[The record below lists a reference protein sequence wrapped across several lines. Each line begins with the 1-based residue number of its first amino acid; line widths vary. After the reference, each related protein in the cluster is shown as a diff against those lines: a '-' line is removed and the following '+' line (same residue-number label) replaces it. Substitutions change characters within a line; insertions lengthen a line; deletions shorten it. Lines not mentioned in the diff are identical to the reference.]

1 MGKHGSIVKRIT
13 DIFLSIILLTLTSPL
28 LLISIIAIKLNS
40 KGPAFFV
47 QERIG
52 YDGKPFKMIKLRGMV
67 DNAEAMGPLLTQEND
82 PRLTPVGK
90 VLRRI
95 SIDEIPQCI
104 NVLKGDMSII
114 GPRPEVPGIAQHYSE
129 EEKKVFSFK
138 PGITG
143 IAQVNGRQ
151 TLTPAQRV
159 RMEIEYYSSANI
171 FTDLKVALKTP
182 IIILSNEG
190 NI

>member
-13 DIFLSIILLTLTSPL
+13 DIFLSIVLLTISSPL

-52 YDGKPFKMIKLRGMV
+52 YNGKPFKMIKLRGMI
-67 DNAEAMGPLLTQEND
+67 DNAEALGPLLTQEDD
-82 PRLTPVGK
+82 PRLTPIGK

-114 GPRPEVPGIAQHYSE
+114 GPRPEVPGIARHYSD
-129 EEKKVFSFK
+129 EEKRVFSFK

-151 TLTPAQRV
+151 TLSPAQRV

-171 FTDLKVALKTP
+171 FSDLKVALKTP

>member
-13 DIFLSIILLTLTSPL
+13 DIFLSIVLLTLSSPL

-52 YDGKPFKMIKLRGMV
+52 YDGKSFKMIKLRGMV
-67 DNAEAMGPLLTQEND
+67 DNAESMGPLLTQEND

-114 GPRPEVPGIAQHYSE
+114 GPRPEVPGIAKNYSE

-143 IAQVNGRQ
+143 IAQINGRQ
-151 TLTPAQRV
+151 SLTPAQRV
-159 RMEIEYYSSANI
+159 RMEIEYYSKANI
-171 FTDLKVALKTP
+171 FSDLKVALKTP